1 MPSFPRAIRDKFG
14 TKNDGISDFRM
25 ENSALHTETK
35 KGRKPLVLLEKPWI
49 CGLCITIGV
58 TGFEPATSWSQTRRS
73 SQTEPHPALLSFSVF
88 PERKIKYTPVFPK
101 CQHLFIKISKKIL
114 RPPEGLFPSRYR
126 RACGLPGGDKTGC
139 PD

>member
-73 SQTEPHPALLSFSVF
+73 SQAEPHPDTSDILD
-88 PERKIKYTPVFPK
+88 KYTPPFCPCQGIRKFP
-101 CQHLFIKISKKIL
+101 
-114 RPPEGLFPSRYR
+114 
-126 RACGLPGGDKTGC
+126 
-139 PD
+139 